1 MRLLT
6 GRVAQDRARVE
17 TDPAS
22 AHLIRSEHRLAYRL
36 AHNCCGGYR
45 DQCEPFR
52 HYCPTGQW
60 STQKTVDKIKR
71 EAIEI

>member
-1 MRLLT
+1 MCLLT
-6 GRVAQDRARVE
+6 GRVAQDRAHVE

-22 AHLIRSEHRLAYRL
+22 AHFIRSEYRL

>member
-6 GRVAQDRARVE
+6 GRVAQDRARIE

-22 AHLIRSEHRLAYRL
+22 AHRIRSEHRLAYRP
-36 AHNCCGGYR
+36 AHNCFGGYR

-52 HYCPTGQW
+52 QYFPAEQW
-60 STQKTVDKIKR
+60 PTQKTVERINR